1 MSFRGKLIKLVVF
14 LFYLSFAALFFITF
28 YERGDIFAFIFSSYI
43 FTCAVFVLF
52 KWRNYQ
58 YWVWGVPLIAL
69 VLMVFSAH
77 FYVTACIDSCFSRIV
92 GLLVIAFWEVVL
104 IAIAFA
110 TCKILDKI
118 K

>member
-1 MSFRGKLIKLVVF
+1 MSFRGKLIKLAIF
-14 LFYLSFAALFFITF
+14 LFYLSFAALFFIPV
-28 YERGDIFAFIFSSYI
+28 YERGDIFAFILSSYI

-69 VLMVFSAH
+69 VLIIYGSN
-77 FYVTACIDSCFSRIV
+77 FYETACISSCFSRIV
-92 GLLVIAFWEVVL
+92 DLLVIAFLEVVL